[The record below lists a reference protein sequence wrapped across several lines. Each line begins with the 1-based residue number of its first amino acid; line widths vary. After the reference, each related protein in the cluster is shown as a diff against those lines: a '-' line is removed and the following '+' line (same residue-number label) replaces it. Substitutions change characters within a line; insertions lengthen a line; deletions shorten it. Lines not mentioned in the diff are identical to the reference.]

1 MGRDVKNEKQGIVE
15 DPALEAGLAGDAA
28 GAPGVA
34 GGIQI
39 TMSEELEKELIEIV
53 LDDYESA
60 KSDRDQRD
68 YGTTSRGTKLD
79 FDKWRKDLLDMYN
92 AERVPKTV
100 PWKFCSNRSL
110 RIAKAIL
117 DMLHAR
123 LFPSVVNENLLKFRA
138 ENVASYAKL
147 ERIEKMMHWWLFVHD
162 KIRQFFDDWV
172 KVNLGFGDSVTESS
186 WEARHRDGGQ
196 TEQKPVV
203 GPDGQPTMEAD
214 GSPSMVSSRVLDLI
228 EKSVSRVYTRDKF
241 FLQKGSR
248 DIEHEPVILE
258 DDLLYRDLESGEMQ
272 QQFVN
277 VTNQLKDKLKSNIA
291 KVGGL
296 SPEEQ
301 EKIKDVKLRNEHV
314 KILKWYGNFDADGDG
329 FAEDIRVYVALDHRI
344 YLGGVAM
351 TNITKS
357 GRRPLDFTKV
367 ESRLGDVSENFGY
380 GILETIKELAEEVDA
395 LFNQLADGNTLAIM
409 MPGFYDP
416 GGDLEASSI
425 QLQPNKMT
433 AVSDPQRNIFF
444 PTINAPTEKLIAAI
458 RLVLEFIERLTA
470 ASSYVM
476 GKESD
481 VVGGSGT
488 ATRTNAIVSAAN
500 ERFGM
505 PAERLRQGVA
515 NIVRHHLDLLQLNIP
530 PGLEQR
536 ILGDDG
542 SPIFAP
548 NELSM
553 EGIAAEI
560 DAYVLPDPS
569 GGSQESAQQV
579 GQMLYSILMQNPI
592 VATDPVKIYKTTK
605 KYLLEPFGQDSKEV
619 LGPEPDDDMIDD
631 PAQENTLIIQG
642 QFGSVTPQFQ
652 ENHMLHIQKHT
663 ELLQS
668 PSLAAV
674 PPALLGQ
681 ITSFTQQ
688 HIMQHMQMQQM
699 VMGMMSKLGGGGNGA
714 PGNSES
720 GGGSKSSHSGLSQL
734 SGQSGMEQAPGPL
747 GQALD
752 AKREGESGGGQGR

>member
-1 MGRDVKNEKQGIVE
+1 MGRDVKDEIQSG
-15 DPALEAGLAGDAA
+15 PLEAGGDVGDTA
-28 GAPGVA
+28 GAQPVA
-34 GGIQI
+34 GGIQLQL
-39 TMSEELEKELIEIV
+39 SEDLEKQLVEII
-53 LDDYESA
+53 LDDYEAA
-60 KSDRDQRD
+60 KLERDTRD
-68 YGTTSRGTKLD
+68 YGTTSKGTKQN
-79 FDKWRKDLLDMYN
+79 FDDWRDGLLDLYN
-92 AERVPKTV
+92 AERLPKTV

-110 RIAKAIL
+110 RIGKAIL

-138 ENVASYAKL
+138 ENVASFGKL
-147 ERIEKMMHWWLFVHD
+147 ERIEKLMHWWLFVHD
-162 KIRQFFDDWV
+162 RIRQFFDDWV
-172 KVNLGFGDSVTESS
+172 KVNLGFGDSITESS
-186 WEARHRDGGQ
+186 WNARHRDSGK
-196 TEQKPVV
+196 TEQKPVM
-203 GPDGQPTMEAD
+203 GPDNQQVMEAD
-214 GSPSMVSSRVLDLI
+214 GSPSMTSSRALDLI
-228 EKSVSRVYTRDKF
+228 EKSVSHVYTRDKF
-241 FLQKGSR
+241 YLQKGSR

-258 DDLLYRDLESGEMQ
+258 DDLLYRDLEEGEMQ

-277 VTNQLKDKLKSNIA
+277 VSNQLKAKLKHT
-291 KVGGL
+291 L
-296 SPEEQ
+296 SKTGNLKPEEAD
-301 EKIKDVKLRNEHV
+301 KIKDIKLRNEHI

-329 FAEDIRVYVALDHRI
+329 FAEDIRVYVNPEYKL

-357 GRRPLDFTKV
+357 GRRPLDYTKI

-395 LFNQLADGNTLAIM
+395 LFNQLADGNTLSIM

-416 GGDLEASSI
+416 GGDLEAASI

-444 PTINAPTEKLIAAI
+444 PTINSPTEKLIAAI

-481 VVGGSGT
+481 IVGGSGT

-505 PAERLRQGVA
+505 PAERLRQGVG

-542 SPIFAP
+542 SPIFQP

-560 DAYVLPDPS
+560 DAYLLPDPS
-569 GGSQESAQQV
+569 GGSQQTAQQV

-592 VATDPVKIYKTTK
+592 VATNPAKIYQVTK
-605 KYLLEPFGQDSKEV
+605 KELLEPFGKDAKEY
-619 LGPEPDDDMIDD
+619 LGPEPSEDMIDD
-631 PAQENTLIIQG
+631 PGQENTLIIQG
-642 QFGSVTPQFQ
+642 QFGDVVPQFQ

-681 ITSFTQQ
+681 ISSFTQQ

-699 VMGMMSKLGGGGNGA
+699 VQGMISKIGGGNGGA

-720 GGGSKSSHSGLSQL
+720 GGGSKSSHSGLSQS

-752 AKREGESGGGQGR
+752 AKREGESGRGTGR